1 MKSKWRAAL
10 LVGALFAMS
19 ASLASTVAAQKGGP
33 GLFPPG
39 TYRLSFAG
47 ADFSGFSNNISIF
60 LSVGAGSEV
69 ARPDGAPQTTTSD
82 TQVFLNLFDYNT
94 GAFTFACL
102 MLDQPSDFSIDN
114 RLGSAALNTTLNPST
129 PTCFGSPLTDTI
141 GISANWTGVGPLGNS
156 TGASNYACAG
166 YRAESSGRVLSNT
179 ASGNLTLT
187 IDGAA
192 TVFPS
197 SQTGLNSDNFDIA
210 AQGSI
215 DPGCGPIGFGTGPT
229 PAGRFRFF
237 GLFANG
243 FFGSPPGPTNQVS
256 LFENNQSSQPSGEP
270 TTSSSEFD
278 LNLSFFGGPF
288 NGFGC
293 FAIPP
298 SDVTSNGLV
307 SASLQTTITGT
318 PICSNS
324 YPGFG
329 LNFPLSVNATWTGTG
344 PLMTVHEQN
353 NYQCLGYTQSQ
364 VTFVENKGAT
374 STATVTMPDYI
385 GNPVTLSLTGG
396 FGSLTHVD
404 QRVQANGVL
413 QQACLIRG

>member
-1 MKSKWRAAL
+1 MWRAVLLVSAL
-10 LVGALFAMS
+10 LAMS
-19 ASLASTVAAQKGGP
+19 TLLAPTVSAQKGAG

-39 TYRLSFAG
+39 TYQLGFAG
-47 ADFSGFSNNISIF
+47 ADFSGFSDNISIF
-60 LSVGAGSEV
+60 ISVSAGIEA
-69 ARPDGAPQTTTSD
+69 ARPDGGPQTITSS
-82 TQVFLNLFDYNT
+82 TQVFLNLFDYST
-94 GAFTFACL
+94 GASTFACL
-102 MLDQPSDFSIDN
+102 MLDHPSNFSIDK
-114 RLGSAALNTTLNPST
+114 RLGSAALNTTLSPST

-141 GISANWTGVGPLGNS
+141 GISASWTGVGPLANS
-156 TGASNYACAG
+156 TGVSNYACAG
-166 YRAESSGRVLSNT
+166 YRAESSGRVLNNT

-187 IDGAA
+187 IDGGA

-197 SQTGLNSDNFDIA
+197 SQTGLNSDNFDVA
-210 AQGSI
+210 AQGTA

-243 FFGSPPGPTNQVS
+243 FFGSPPGPTDQVS
-256 LFENNQSSQPSGEP
+256 LFENNQSSHPSGEP

-374 STATVTMPDYI
+374 STATVTMPDYF
-385 GNPVTLSLTGG
+385 GNPVTLSLAGG
-396 FGSLTHVD
+396 FGSLTNVD
-404 QRVQANGVL
+404 QSVQANGVL
-413 QQACLIRG
+413 QQACVIRE

>member
-1 MKSKWRAAL
+1 MKSIWRAVLLISAL
-10 LVGALFAMS
+10 LAMS
-19 ASLASTVAAQKGGP
+19 TFLGPTVSAQKGAG

-39 TYRLSFAG
+39 TYQLIFAG
-47 ADFSGFSNNISIF
+47 ADFSGFSDNISIF
-60 LSVGAGSEV
+60 ISVSAGTEA
-69 ARPDGAPQTTTSD
+69 ARPDGGPQTITSS
-82 TQVFLNLFDYNT
+82 TQVFLNLFDYST
-94 GAFTFACL
+94 GTSTFACL
-102 MLDQPSDFSIDN
+102 MLDHPSDFSIDK
-114 RLGSAALNTTLNPST
+114 RLGSAALNTIVSPST

-179 ASGNLTLT
+179 ASGNLTRT

-318 PICSNS
+318 PICSNN

-374 STATVTMPDYI
+374 STAMVTMPDYF
-385 GNPVTLSLTGG
+385 GNPLTLSLAGG

-413 QQACLIRG
+413 QQACVIRE